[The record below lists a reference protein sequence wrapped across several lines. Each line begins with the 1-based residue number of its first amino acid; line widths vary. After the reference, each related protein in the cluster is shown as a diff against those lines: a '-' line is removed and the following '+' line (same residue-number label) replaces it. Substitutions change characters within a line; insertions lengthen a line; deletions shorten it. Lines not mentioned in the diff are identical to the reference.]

1 MRRLPDDPVKRRIQ
15 IFKRLYQHLNHFQA
29 QVEAGN
35 FPMPLVITIPNYVGP
50 DGEDW
55 PAEDVFIDDLMVGI
69 DALPP
74 RQREA
79 FELICLGGWTETD
92 ATRKMLPDSQ
102 WSTPIQQYADTALA
116 RMIKSYDEKQA
127 GTFVHTVY
135 QPKTKAKEHP
145 NGQTRT
151 QAQATA
157 DRGVLTAG
165 TTTGVA

>member
-1 MRRLPDDPVKRRIQ
+1 MRRLPDDPVKYRTQ

-35 FPMPLVITIPNYVGP
+35 FPLPLVITIPKT
-50 DGEDW
+50 GE
-55 PAEDVFIDDLMVGI
+55 EVFIDDLMVGI

-127 GTFVHTVY
+127 GTFVYTVY
-135 QPKTKAKEHP
+135 QPKTRAKEHT
-145 NGQTRT
+145 NGQART
-151 QAQATA
+151 QAQATT
-157 DRGVLTAG
+157 DRGVSTAG